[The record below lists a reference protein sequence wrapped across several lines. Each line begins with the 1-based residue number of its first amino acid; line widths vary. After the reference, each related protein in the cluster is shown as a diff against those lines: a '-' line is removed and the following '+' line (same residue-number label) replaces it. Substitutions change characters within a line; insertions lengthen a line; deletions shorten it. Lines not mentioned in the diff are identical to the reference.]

1 MKSRK
6 VISCQFR
13 FGQTSKMR
21 LRTNVFEN
29 DAPLHVQYL
38 STALTFYPC
47 GDKPRVLGK
56 LFCTREEG
64 DSSVPLRRK
73 GSRHS
78 ILWVPLFLATPRP
91 RHVELPGQGSNARR
105 HWNVRGNS
113 RVLYL
118 LRLADTSASAGTPQA
133 DTLDAA
139 NENRHSSNFQGAQE
153 EKGTKGSS

>member
-47 GDKPRVLGK
+47 GDMPRVLGK

-64 DSSVPLRRK
+64 DSALEEEGKQTLYFMGSPFLGHPAAQACGASRAGVQCEAPLDREGQRS
-73 GSRHS
+73 GPLPALPGRYQRLSGNAPSRHS
-78 ILWVPLFLATPRP
+78 GCR
-91 RHVELPGQGSNARR
+91 Q
-105 HWNVRGNS
+105 
-113 RVLYL
+113 
-118 LRLADTSASAGTPQA
+118 
-133 DTLDAA
+133 
-139 NENRHSSNFQGAQE
+139 
-153 EKGTKGSS
+153 

>member
-29 DAPLHVQYL
+29 DGPLHVQYL

-47 GDKPRVLGK
+47 GDMPRVLGK
-56 LFCTREEG
+56 LFCTPEEG

-105 HWNVRGNS
+105 RWNV

-118 LRLADTSASAGTPQA
+118 LCLADTSASAGTPQA

-153 EKGTKGSS
+153 EKGTKVSS

>member
-47 GDKPRVLGK
+47 GDMPRVLGK

-105 HWNVRGNS
+105 RWNV

-118 LRLADTSASAGTPQA
+118 LCLADTSASAGTPQA

-139 NENRHSSNFQGAQE
+139 NENRHSSNFQGARE
-153 EKGTKGSS
+153 EKGTKVSS